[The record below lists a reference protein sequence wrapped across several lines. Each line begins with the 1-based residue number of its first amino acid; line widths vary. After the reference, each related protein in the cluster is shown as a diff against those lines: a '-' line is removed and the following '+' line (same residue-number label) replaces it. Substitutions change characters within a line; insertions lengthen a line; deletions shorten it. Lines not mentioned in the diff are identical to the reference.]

1 MGAFFMGDLNPEA
14 CVALLQG
21 LLNPALCV
29 VLLHQSQ
36 S

>member
-21 LLNPALCV
+21 TIEPCNVRSSSAE
-29 VLLHQSQ
+29 
-36 S
+36 